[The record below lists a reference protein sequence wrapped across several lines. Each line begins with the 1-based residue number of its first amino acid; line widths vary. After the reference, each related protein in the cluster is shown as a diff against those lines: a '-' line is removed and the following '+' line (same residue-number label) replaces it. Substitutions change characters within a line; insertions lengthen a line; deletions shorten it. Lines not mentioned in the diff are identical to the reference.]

1 MIYMT
6 QGWCFAGPPRSG
18 FGRWQPSEALY
29 LRCVNI
35 IATGVGAVKVLLD
48 HKDADCGQF
57 RLACAQA
64 CPFHGLRLTGQG
76 LQSRRWAR
84 ALPATAIAREQ
95 AVFPPKPLGAGRRL
109 PPIRGSSIPL
119 CRCPRRPG
127 VARRLRVNPS
137 LEPCPLGLHGTCTSS
152 CPHRHCPLQNRTP
165 VSDAPG
171 RASVAVSILR

>member
-1 MIYMT
+1 MINMT

-29 LRCVNI
+29 LRCFNI

-57 RLACAQA
+57 RFACAQA
-64 CPFHGLRLTGQG
+64 CPFHGLRLAGHG

-95 AVFPPKPLGAGRRL
+95 AVFPPKPLGAGYHPYEAPRHRSVAA
-109 PPIRGSSIPL
+109 RAAREWQGAYGSIPHWSL
-119 CRCPRRPG
+119 VRWASTAHAHHRVLAGTARSRIERPSRTLPGEQVRR
-127 VARRLRVNPS
+127 
-137 LEPCPLGLHGTCTSS
+137 
-152 CPHRHCPLQNRTP
+152 
-165 VSDAPG
+165 
-171 RASVAVSILR
+171 